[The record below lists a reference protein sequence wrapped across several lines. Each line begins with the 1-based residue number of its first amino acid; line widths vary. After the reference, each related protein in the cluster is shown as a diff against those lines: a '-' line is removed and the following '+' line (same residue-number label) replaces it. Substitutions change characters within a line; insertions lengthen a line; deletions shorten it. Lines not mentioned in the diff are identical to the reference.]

1 MDTQKLSWTF
11 WNYQISW
18 ILKKGET
25 NKNNKKKRN
34 LIFVIIYGINGFC
47 MWVFFFFFS
56 LCVRVFY
63 FLFYFFLCLRFGC
76 VTFFF
81 YFRPHMYFGVLV
93 NCMSEDLAVFVLF
106 WFFDFF
112 DLKIIFLSLFSL

>member
-25 NKNNKKKRN
+25 NKNNKKKKLDICHYYIWDKRF
-34 LIFVIIYGINGFC
+34 LHVGL
-47 MWVFFFFFS
+47 FFFLFFVCT
-56 LCVRVFY
+56 CVLFFVLFFFVFA
-63 FLFYFFLCLRFGC
+63 LWMCD
-76 VTFFF
+76 FFF